1 MKTSDFTDYDAFL
14 FKEGTH
20 ESLYE
25 KLGAHI
31 LSVNGREGIRFL
43 LWAPHAREVY
53 VQAAAGSY
61 RMFMNSEGLWEAFTD
76 RIREGDVYTYSVLGA
91 DGVWRTKAD
100 PFAFSCELR
109 PKFGSVVRDIS
120 RYYTWQ
126 SDAAFPYDPMR
137 PMAVYEVHPGSWRQ
151 KENGAFGNYREI
163 AEPLAGYVTG
173 LGYTHVELIGI
184 CEYPFDPSWGYQ
196 VTGYYAPTARYGS
209 PEDFMFFVDT
219 MHRYGLGVILDFVP
233 AHTPKD
239 SWGLTRFDGTCLYE
253 YEDPLRREF
262 PDWGTCAFDHGKGE
276 VRSFLLS
283 SAFLF
288 IREYRVDGIRID
300 AVASM
305 LHNSFCRGQWAK
317 NRYGGDE
324 NLEGIAF
331 LKDFNRLI
339 RHDSGAFTV
348 GEDSSIM
355 RDVTLPV
362 EQGGLG
368 FSLKWSLGWMND
380 TLKYMELDPGYR
392 GSCHGKIAAL
402 ADWWF
407 EESFMLVL
415 SHDEVVHLKH
425 SMLNKLPGALQDK
438 FGCLRSLY
446 AFFFTFPGKKLLF
459 MGQEF
464 AVREEW
470 DEKRALDW
478 SLYGEPGSRAVAET
492 VRSLLSL
499 YRSRPVLYEDP
510 VRDGRV
516 FEWVNRGDGYR
527 STFSY
532 LRKGRE
538 GYAGAMLMV
547 LSFAPLDHT
556 WYDAGVPEGGCWH
569 RVFSTY
575 DAVDG
580 APRQDEYVEAYPD
593 PCDGRPFRLTFRL
606 RAYESVIYEK
616 C

>member
-1 MKTSDFTDYDAFL
+1 MKTSEFTDFDTFL

-20 ESLYE
+20 EALYE
-25 KLGAHI
+25 KLGAHLI
-31 LSVNGREGIRFL
+31 TVNGREGVRFL
-43 LWAPHAREVY
+43 LWAPHAKEVF
-53 VQAAAGSY
+53 VKSNGGEW
-61 RMFMNSEGLWEAFTD
+61 RMFLNREGLWEAFTD
-76 RIREGDVYTYSVLGA
+76 KVKEGDVYLYSVHGA

-100 PFAFSCELR
+100 PFAFCSEVR
-109 PKFGSVVRDIS
+109 PSYGSVVRDIS

-126 SDAAFPYDPMR
+126 SDACFPYDPMR
-137 PMAVYEVHPGSWRQ
+137 PLAVYEVHLGSWRQ
-151 KENGAFGNYREI
+151 DGGRFLNYRQI
-163 AEPLAGYVTG
+163 AEPLAGYVAS

-196 VTGYYAPTARYGS
+196 VTGYFAPTSRYGS
-209 PEDFMFFVDT
+209 PEDFMYFVDT

-239 SWGLTRFDGTCLYE
+239 SWGLTRFDGTYLYE

-283 SAFLF
+283 SAFFF

-305 LHNSFCRGQWAK
+305 LHNNFCRGQWAK

-339 RHDSGAFTV
+339 ARDSRAFTV

-368 FSLKWSLGWMND
+368 FALKWSLGWMND
-380 TLKYMELDPGYR
+380 TLKYMELDPVYR
-392 GSCHGKIAAL
+392 GSCHDRITGL
-402 ADWWF
+402 TNWCF
-407 EESFMLVL
+407 EENFMLVL

-425 SMLNKLPGALQDK
+425 SMLMKMPGALQDK

-446 AFFFTFPGKKLLF
+446 TFFFTFPGKKLLF

-464 AVREEW
+464 AVRDEW
-470 DEKRALDW
+470 NEACSLDW
-478 SLYGEPGSRAVAET
+478 GLMNEPGSHATLET
-492 VRSLLSL
+492 VRKLLSL
-499 YRSRPVLYEDP
+499 YKSRPVLYEDP
-510 VRDGRV
+510 PRDRHV
-516 FEWVNRGDGYR
+516 FEWVNRGDGFR
-527 STFSY
+527 STFSF
-532 LRKGRE
+532 LRKPRE
-538 GYAGAMLMV
+538 GNAGAMLTV
-547 LSFAPLDHT
+547 LSFAPLEHE
-556 WYDAGVPEGGCWH
+556 WYDVGVPEGGTWH

-575 DAVDG
+575 DSVSG
-580 APRQDEYVEAYPD
+580 ENRGYEYVQAYPD
-593 PCDGRPFRLTFRL
+593 PCDGYPFRLTFKM

>member
-1 MKTSDFTDYDAFL
+1 METSEFTDFDTFL

-20 ESLYE
+20 ESLYA
-25 KLGAHI
+25 KLGAHP
-31 LSVNGREGIRFL
+31 LCVNGHRGVRFM
-43 LWAPHAREVY
+43 LWAPHAKEVY
-53 VQAAAGSY
+53 VQSNGHEW
-61 RMFMNSEGLWEAFTD
+61 RMFPNAQGLWETFTD
-76 RIREGDVYTYSVLGA
+76 GIGEGDVYLYSVRGA
-91 DGVWRTKAD
+91 DGVWRKKAD
-100 PFAFSCELR
+100 PFAFSSEVR
-109 PKFGSVVRDIS
+109 PKYGSVVRDIT

-126 SDAAFPYDPMR
+126 SNASFPYDPMR
-137 PMAVYEVHPGSWRQ
+137 PMAVYEVHLGSWKQ
-151 KENGAFGNYREI
+151 KDGAFMNYREI
-163 AEPLAGYVTG
+163 AEPLAQYVCW

-184 CEYPFDPSWGYQ
+184 CEYPYDPSWGYQ
-196 VTGYYAPTARYGS
+196 VTGYYAPTSRYGS

-239 SWGLTRFDGTCLYE
+239 SWGLTEFDGTRLYE

-283 SAFLF
+283 SAFFF
-288 IREYRVDGIRID
+288 IREYRIDGIRID

-305 LHNSFCRGQWAK
+305 LHNNFCRGQWAK

-339 RHDSGAFTV
+339 ARDSGAFTV

-380 TLKYMELDPGYR
+380 TLKYMELDPIYR
-392 GSCHGKIAAL
+392 GSCHDRITAL
-402 ADWWF
+402 TNWCF

-415 SHDEVVHLKH
+415 SHDEVVHLKR
-425 SMLNKLPGALQDK
+425 SMLMKMPGALQDQ

-446 AFFFTFPGKKLLF
+446 TFLFTFPGKKLLF

-464 AVREEW
+464 AVRDEW

-478 SLYGEPGSRAVAET
+478 PLYDEPGSRATAET
-492 VRSLLSL
+492 VKRLLAL

-516 FEWVNRGDGYR
+516 FRWVNRGDGYR

-532 LRKGRE
+532 LRKPRE
-538 GYAGAMLMV
+538 GNAGALLVV
-547 LSFAPLDHT
+547 LSFAPLEHT
-556 WYDAGVPEGGCWH
+556 WYDAGLPEGGTWH

-575 DAVDG
+575 DAVSG
-580 APRQDEYVEAYPD
+580 EQERGRYVDAYPD
-593 PCDGRPFRLTFRL
+593 PCDGYPFRLTFPL